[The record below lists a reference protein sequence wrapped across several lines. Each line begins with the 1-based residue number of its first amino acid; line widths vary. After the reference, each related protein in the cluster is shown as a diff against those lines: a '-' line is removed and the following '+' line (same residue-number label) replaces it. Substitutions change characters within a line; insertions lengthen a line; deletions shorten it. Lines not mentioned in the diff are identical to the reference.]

1 MCGPDLRLFGKRE
14 SLSMKVSHRAAF
26 SLVEVTIA
34 IGVVSFSLLTLFA
47 LIPIGLKE
55 NQTSASQTAATSVLT
70 KIIADLRAAPKTNA
84 SSGRFGI
91 TYGTSTILYVDAE
104 GSSGTTLTSTSR
116 YRCTV
121 NFPASPPGSKSAT
134 FVDVKVTWPAP
145 AAVTDAAGS
154 CEMFAAFDRH

>member
-1 MCGPDLRLFGKRE
+1 
-14 SLSMKVSHRAAF
+14 MKASGRTAF

-70 KIIADLRAAPKTNA
+70 KVIADLRAAPKANV

-91 TYGTSTILYVDAE
+91 TYGTSTTVYFDSE
-104 GSSGTTLTSTSR
+104 GSSGTALTSTSR
-116 YRCTV
+116 YRCTI
-121 NFPASPPGSKSAT
+121 NFPPSPPGGKSAT
-134 FVDVKVTWPAP
+134 FVDVKVTWPAA